1 MTKGND
7 FFFGDYSTFDGM
19 PSFNLKTL
27 CKLAESVPS
36 RFFTDC
42 LNRFLL
48 ENNNALLAHEES
60 TNSAISG
67 LVGKLDN
74 DDIGSINI
82 YERLDGN
89 PCFKGELGC
98 DLILANGVLSIHGFW
113 TTDSEQHA
121 SFAVNNLLV
130 PLYLKGLSNRIYLRQ
145 DENMLVPL
153 TTGTSTAHR
162 NEILNVFRLLEYGD
176 GVYRGSKE
184 NQKKLDEHTR
194 QLDICRLISEKN
206 LSWVES
212 QNLYREE
219 SGMYL

>member
-7 FFFGDYSTFDGM
+7 FFFGEYSTFDGM
-19 PSFNLKTL
+19 PSFSLITL
-27 CKLAESVPS
+27 CKLAEGVPS
-36 RFFTDC
+36 RFFTNC

-48 ENNNALLAHEES
+48 ENNNALLAHDGS
-60 TNSAISG
+60 TNSAISA

-74 DDIGSINI
+74 DDIGSVHI

-98 DLILANGVLSIHGFW
+98 DLILANGVLTMHGFW
-113 TTDSEQHA
+113 TTDSEKHA

-145 DENMLVPL
+145 DKNMLLPL
-153 TTGTSTAHR
+153 TTVTSTVDR
-162 NEILNVFRLLEYGD
+162 NEILNIFRLLEYGD
-176 GVYRGSKE
+176 GVYRASEE
-184 NQKKLDEHTR
+184 NRKKLHEHTR

-212 QNLYREE
+212 QNLYHKEF
-219 SGMYL
+219 GMY

>member
-7 FFFGDYSTFDGM
+7 FFFGEYSTLDGI
-19 PSFNLKTL
+19 PSFSLITL
-27 CKLAESVPS
+27 CKLAGRVPS

-48 ENNNALLAHEES
+48 ENNNALLAQDGSTES
-60 TNSAISG
+60 SISE
-67 LVGKLDN
+67 LVGKLDS
-74 DDIGSINI
+74 DGIGSVHI

-89 PCFKGELGC
+89 QCVKGELGC

-113 TTDSEQHA
+113 TTNSEQHA
-121 SFAVNNLLV
+121 SIAVNNLLV
-130 PLYLKGLSNRIYLRQ
+130 PLYLKGLSNRIHLRQ

-153 TTGTSTAHR
+153 TTGTSKIHR
-162 NEILNVFRLLEYGD
+162 NEILNIFRLLEYGD
-176 GVYRGSKE
+176 GVYRGSEK
-184 NQKKLDEHTR
+184 NRQKLDEHAR

-212 QNLYREE
+212 QNLYRKEV
-219 SGMYL
+219 GMYL